1 MDQSHANLQQ
11 DHPRVCGEKFRAY
24 AKIWNEWGSPPR
36 MRGKEAPAAHHHRT
50 AGITPAYAGKRQ
62 ERSSYRTNRRDHP
75 RVCGEKSFTR
85 LSYCS
90 AGGSPP
96 RVRGKV
102 PVCCPEHRKVRITPA
117 YAGKRDLVISES
129 GDIEDHPRVCGEKQS
144 RQRCRMSRTGSPPR
158 MRGKDGVN
166 DSAQAVTGITP
177 ACAGKSSAARRA
189 RQPSRDHPRVCGEK
203 TEYRALVTAH
213 QGSPPRMRGKVD
225 LSLKVVRVLGITP
238 AYAEKRAAQA
248 GRAVGHG
255 QNYDGSSPASRSK

>member
-1 MDQSHANLQQ
+1 
-11 DHPRVCGEKFRAY
+11 
-24 AKIWNEWGSPPR
+24 
-36 MRGKEAPAAHHHRT
+36 MRGKVVLVVDDVPGG
-50 AGITPAYAGKRQ
+50 GITPAYAGKRQ

-177 ACAGKSSAARRA
+177 A
-189 RQPSRDHPRVCGEK
+189 
-203 TEYRALVTAH
+203 
-213 QGSPPRMRGKVD
+213 
-225 LSLKVVRVLGITP
+225 
-238 AYAEKRAAQA
+238 YAEKRAAQA

>member
-1 MDQSHANLQQ
+1 MI
-11 DHPRVCGEKFRAY
+11 P
-24 AKIWNEWGSPPR
+24 
-36 MRGKEAPAAHHHRT
+36 HR
-50 AGITPAYAGKRQ
+50 
-62 ERSSYRTNRRDHP
+62 RSR
-75 RVCGEKSFTR
+75 
-85 LSYCS
+85 
-90 AGGSPP
+90 GSPP

-102 PVCCPEHRKVRITPA
+102 FGQNFQYFPSGITPA
-117 YAGKRDLVISES
+117 CAGKRKQEHGQKNRS
-129 GDIEDHPRVCGEKQS
+129 GDHPRVCGEKQS

-238 AYAEKRAAQA
+238 ACAGKSCPFLRRTSPRRDHPRVCGEK
-248 GRAVGHG
+248 GRQLV
-255 QNYDGSSPASRSK
+255 K